1 MEKIK
6 HLSIRKTIVLYM
18 AVTLVLSYLVS
29 YFVIKAASGIQLQIW
44 TKYMGEQY
52 FEEAERNGEG
62 YESAGE
68 EFVPHEQAPIVR
80 PSEMEMS
87 STDWKISELCDFLQ
101 TYSILIFSMTGTVAA
116 VFLFYQNKLKVPL
129 EKLMSA
135 SISIGNNDL
144 DFTLEYDRKDEMGR
158 LCAEFEVMRK
168 QLSENNRRMW
178 QMVEN
183 EKALRASIAHDIRS
197 PLAVFKG
204 YHEMLTDLL
213 GCRIENPTGDLIKGQ
228 IEVPINAPEEGQIN
242 GSASDQEKIWE
253 REGKAVKTTAQV
265 AEMLSEEGV
274 QIKRMEDFLSTMKK
288 LSSLEEREVVP
299 KKVSLVALAVK
310 YQKSMEILAK
320 KSGKRAVL
328 TMEGENRAVGIDE
341 EMVTEVLE
349 NLFTNALR
357 YAQEKVE
364 VVLSVKEMELQI
376 EVQDDGR
383 GFREDKEILTKAF
396 YHANPQDDLTH
407 FGMGLYLCRIY
418 CEKHGGCLLLGNRKE
433 GGGKAV
439 AVFGLACI

>member
-18 AVTLVLSYLVS
+18 AVTLVLSYLLS
-29 YFVIKAASGIQLQIW
+29 YFVIRAASDIQLRIW
-44 TKYMGEQY
+44 TKYMGGQY
-52 FEEAERNGEG
+52 FEEVEKNREG

-68 EFVPHEQAPIVR
+68 EFVPHEQVPIVR

-87 STDWKISELCDFLQ
+87 SADWRISELCDFLQ
-101 TYSILIFSMTGTVAA
+101 TYSILVFSMTGTIAA
-116 VFLFYQNKLKVPL
+116 VFLFYRNKLKVPF

-135 SISIGNNDL
+135 SVSIGNNDL

-158 LCAEFEVMRK
+158 LCAEFEVMRR
-168 QLSENNRRMW
+168 QLAENNRWMW

-197 PLAVFKG
+197 PLAVLKG

-213 GCRIENPTGDLIKGQ
+213 GSWIENPTG
-228 IEVPINAPEEGQIN
+228 
-242 GSASDQEKIWE
+242 
-253 REGKAVKTTAQV
+253 KAMEPTAQIM
-265 AEMLSEEGV
+265 EMLSEEAV
-274 QIKRMEDFLSTMKK
+274 QIKRMEDFLDTMKK
-288 LSSLEEREVVP
+288 LSSLEERETMP
-299 KKVSLVALAVK
+299 KEVSLADLAVK

-328 TMEGENRAVGIDE
+328 TMEGENRTVRIDE
-341 EMVTEVLE
+341 EMAAEVVD
-349 NLFTNALR
+349 NLLTNALR
-357 YAQEKVE
+357 YAREKVE
-364 VVLSVKEMELQI
+364 IVLSVKEKELQV
-376 EVQDDGR
+376 EVKDDGQ
-383 GFREDKEILTKAF
+383 GFKEDKELLTKAF

-418 CEKHGGCLLLGNRKE
+418 CEKHGGRLLLGNGEE
-433 GGGKAV
+433 GGGRAV
-439 AVFGLACI
+439 AVFGLECV

>member
-18 AVTLVLSYLVS
+18 AVTLVLSYLLS
-29 YFVIKAASGIQLQIW
+29 YFVIRAASNIQLRIW
-44 TKYMGEQY
+44 TKYMGGQY
-52 FEEAERNGEG
+52 FEEVEKNREG

-68 EFVPHEQAPIVR
+68 EFVPHEQVPIVR

-87 STDWKISELCDFLQ
+87 SADWRISELCDFLQ
-101 TYSILIFSMTGTVAA
+101 TYSILVFSMTGTIAA
-116 VFLFYQNKLKVPL
+116 VFLFYRNKLKVPF

-135 SISIGNNDL
+135 SVSIGNSDL

-158 LCAEFEVMRK
+158 LCAEFEVMRR
-168 QLSENNRRMW
+168 QLAENSRWMW

-197 PLAVFKG
+197 PLAVLKG

-213 GCRIENPTGDLIKGQ
+213 GSRIENPTG
-228 IEVPINAPEEGQIN
+228 
-242 GSASDQEKIWE
+242 
-253 REGKAVKTTAQV
+253 KAMEPTAQIM
-265 AEMLSEEGV
+265 EMLSEEAV
-274 QIKRMEDFLSTMKK
+274 QIKRMEDFLDTMKK
-288 LSSLEEREVVP
+288 LSSLEERETMP
-299 KKVSLVALAVK
+299 KEVSLADLAVK

-328 TMEGENRAVGIDE
+328 TMEGENRTVRIDE
-341 EMVTEVLE
+341 EMAAEVVD
-349 NLFTNALR
+349 NLLTNALR
-357 YAQEKVE
+357 YAREKVE
-364 VVLSVKEMELQI
+364 IVLSVKEKELQV
-376 EVQDDGR
+376 EVKDDGQ
-383 GFREDKEILTKAF
+383 GFREDKELLTKAF

-418 CEKHGGCLLLGNRKE
+418 CEKHGGRLLLGNGEE
-433 GGGKAV
+433 GGGRAV
-439 AVFGLACI
+439 AVFGLECV

>member
-18 AVTLVLSYLVS
+18 AVTLVLSYLLS
-29 YFVIKAASGIQLQIW
+29 YFVIRAASNIQLRIW
-44 TKYMGEQY
+44 TKYMGGQY
-52 FEEAERNGEG
+52 FEEVEKNREG

-68 EFVPHEQAPIVR
+68 EFVPHEQVPIVR

-87 STDWKISELCDFLQ
+87 SADWRISELCDFLQ
-101 TYSILIFSMTGTVAA
+101 TYSILVFSMTGTIAA
-116 VFLFYQNKLKVPL
+116 VFLFYRNKLKVPF

-135 SISIGNNDL
+135 SVSIGNSDL

-158 LCAEFEVMRK
+158 LCAEFEVMRR
-168 QLSENNRRMW
+168 QLAENNRWMW

-197 PLAVFKG
+197 PLAVLKG

-213 GCRIENPTGDLIKGQ
+213 GSRIENPTG
-228 IEVPINAPEEGQIN
+228 
-242 GSASDQEKIWE
+242 
-253 REGKAVKTTAQV
+253 KAMEPTAQIM
-265 AEMLSEEGV
+265 EMLSEEAV
-274 QIKRMEDFLSTMKK
+274 QIKRMEDFLDTMKK
-288 LSSLEEREVVP
+288 LSSLEERETMP
-299 KKVSLVALAVK
+299 KEVSLADLAVK

-328 TMEGENRAVGIDE
+328 TMEGENRTVRIDE
-341 EMVTEVLE
+341 EMAAEVVD
-349 NLFTNALR
+349 NLLTNALR
-357 YAQEKVE
+357 YAREKVE
-364 VVLSVKEMELQI
+364 IVLSVKEKELQV
-376 EVQDDGR
+376 EVKDDGQ
-383 GFREDKEILTKAF
+383 GFREDKELLTKAF

-418 CEKHGGCLLLGNRKE
+418 CEKHGGRLLFGNGEE
-433 GGGKAV
+433 GGGRAV
-439 AVFGLACI
+439 AVFGLECV